1 MSISFTDDML
11 KEAVIKAGI
20 YEIEALPTDDEI
32 EHEFSNDFERKM
44 ERLIRRSKT
53 RNLIGGMAFLRRRV
67 VALIAA
73 IIILFASAMSVS
85 AVRAAVF
92 EFITEVYEK
101 FTHIFFNESR
111 SSQDAADGFAIY
123 EPAYI
128 PEGFKLVN
136 KNTDG
141 LVLLEYEKENDFI
154 SYSQQCLGN
163 VSININTEGVKLE
176 ELEFKGLPAKYY
188 SNQGVQNLLWY
199 DEKYMY
205 MVSSTLDRD
214 IVFKI
219 AESVEITGTD
229 LSP

>member
-1 MSISFTDDML
+1 MSISFMEDML
-11 KEAVIKAGI
+11 KEAVIQADI
-20 YEIEALPTDDEI
+20 YEVETLPADDGIEY
-32 EHEFSNDFERKM
+32 EFSNEFKRKM
-44 ERLIRRSKT
+44 KKLIRKSKT
-53 RNLIGGMAFLRRRV
+53 KSPVEAMAFLRRRA
-67 VALIAA
+67 VAFVAA
-73 IIILFASAMSVS
+73 FIILFASVMSVS
-85 AVRAAVF
+85 SVRAAVF
-92 EFITEVYEK
+92 EFITDLYEK

-111 SSQDAADGFAIY
+111 SSQDAAYGFAIY

-154 SYSQQCLGN
+154 SYSQQCLEN

-176 ELEFKGLPAKYY
+176 ELEFKGLPTKYY

-199 DEKYMY
+199 GDKYMY

-219 AESVEITGTD
+219 AGSVEITGTD